1 MFSRAGF
8 AYHAEYA
15 LIQRDGSSPLTAT
28 QLNSSSVFLGFD
40 FDF

>member
-8 AYHAEYA
+8 AIHPEYS
-15 LIQRDGSSPLTAT
+15 LLRQQGVSPVSLSSVS
-28 QLNSSSVFLGFD
+28 SSSVFLGFD